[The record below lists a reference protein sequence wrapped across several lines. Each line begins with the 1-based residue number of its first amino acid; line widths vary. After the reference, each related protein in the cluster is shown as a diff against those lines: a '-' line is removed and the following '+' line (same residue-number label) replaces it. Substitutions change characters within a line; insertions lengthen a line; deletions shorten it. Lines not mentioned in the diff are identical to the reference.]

1 MVHRLAIVANLLDP
15 SVIPD
20 NFSNCKVIEFS
31 AAEPEIVRDYLRL
44 ITLSQGHI
52 VDPGLLERIYIENKR
67 DLRKTLMQAQFW
79 CQFGIG
85 DTRGGADW
93 INWGGNVSD
102 WVVSRGTYSD
112 GVEWRQEAAAGEQVV
127 LETVEEAH
135 SDLDIE
141 DMMFPQEFPDHQTI
155 STQTMLKRESS
166 VFNALKGI
174 AEFHDSLSFIDCT
187 VDRQFTAY
195 EVTPYLRQSPD
206 DVLSEPVLRNHPGQR
221 HEKPQGG
228 ETRLSPAIRIIAREV
243 LQEKLEGEGYRV
255 PPLSTEKIINQPWK
269 DLLHPRPYVTPSP
282 F

>member
-1 MVHRLAIVANLLDP
+1 MVHRLAILANLLDP
-15 SVIPD
+15 SIIPD

-52 VDPGLLERIYIENKR
+52 VDPSLLERIYIENKR
-67 DLRKTLMQAQFW
+67 DLRKTVTQVQFW

-85 DTRGGADW
+85 DTRSGADW
-93 INWGGNVSD
+93 INWGGKVSD
-102 WVVSRGTYSD
+102 WVVSRGTYLD
-112 GVEWRQEAAAGEQVV
+112 GLEWRQEAAAGEQVV
-127 LETVEEAH
+127 LEAIEEAH

-141 DMMFPQEFPDHQTI
+141 DMMFPREFPHKTI
-155 STQTMLKRESS
+155 SSQSIFERENS

-174 AEFHDSLSFIDCT
+174 AEFLDGMSFIDCT

-195 EVTPYLRQSPD
+195 EVTPYLRPSPD

-221 HEKPQGG
+221 YEKPQGG
-228 ETRLSPAIRIIAREV
+228 ESRLAPAIRIIARKA

-255 PPLSTEKIINQPWK
+255 PPLSTEKIISQPLK
-269 DLLHPRPYVTPSP
+269 DLLHPRLYVTPSA